1 MYQTEMQ
8 NIKDLFSSSSATRPS
23 STRKKNL
30 ANTNPLQNITGAC
43 QIEHIMYQMW
53 SQRQRQSVSNSTK
66 NILLKISNKNFQLTP
81 TTHRQPESR
90 VRIKKTAHRPSFYP
104 NFV

>member
-53 SQRQRQSVSNSTK
+53 SQRQRQSVSNSAK
-66 NILLKISNKNFQLTP
+66 NILLKISN
-81 TTHRQPESR
+81 
-90 VRIKKTAHRPSFYP
+90 
-104 NFV
+104 